1 MTRTR
6 GRSRQKEHIMNS
18 SKNGARASYS
28 QLSFWAVCDRAIK
41 VLVDICLVLSCA
53 ILAFMTLLGSADV
66 ISTFILDRSVPLVRE
81 LSEVLLAVVI
91 FMSLAVVAREERH
104 VKVDLFL
111 RYFGPG
117 LRRLLRIVALAISA
131 AVVSLLAV
139 QSTELAM
146 ASYTEGER
154 AMASTRF
161 PVWPAKIAVA
171 VGLAI
176 TVLEYI
182 RLLSRAVFTPTN
194 VPDVLGGS

>member
-1 MTRTR
+1 
-6 GRSRQKEHIMNS
+6 MNS
-18 SKNGARASYS
+18 SKDGARAAQSRP
-28 QLSFWAVCDRAIK
+28 LSWAICDRAIK
-41 VLVDICLVLSCA
+41 VLVDFCLVLSCT

-66 ISTFILDRSVPLVRE
+66 ISTFVFDRSVPLVRE

-111 RYFGPG
+111 RHFGPG
-117 LRRLLRIVALAISA
+117 FRRLLRIAALVISA

-146 ASYTEGER
+146 ASFTEGER
-154 AMASTRF
+154 AMASIRF

-182 RLLSRAVFTPTN
+182 RLLSRAVFAPTSA
-194 VPDVLGGS
+194 PDVLGGS

>member
-1 MTRTR
+1 
-6 GRSRQKEHIMNS
+6 MNG
-18 SKNGARASYS
+18 SKNGVRAAHSRG
-28 QLSFWAVCDRAIK
+28 LSWATCDRAIK
-41 VLVDICLVLSCA
+41 VLVDICLVLSCT

-66 ISTFILDRSVPLVRE
+66 ISTFIFDRPVPLVRE

-111 RYFGPG
+111 QYFDPG
-117 LRRLLRIVALAISA
+117 LRRWLRIAALAISA

-139 QSTELAM
+139 QSAELAL

-154 AMASTRF
+154 AMASIRF
-161 PVWPAKIAVA
+161 PVWPAKIAVS

-182 RLLSRAVFTPTN
+182 RLLSRAVFAPTKTP
-194 VPDVLGGS
+194 DLLGGS